1 MLLLSRHSVMSD
13 SLKLHGLQHTRL
25 PCPSP
30 SPGVCSNLCSLDQWC
45 HPPSHPLSSLSPP
58 AFNLS
63 WHQDLFQWVSSSHQ
77 VAQVLE
83 LQHQSFQWVTVLICS
98 RIDWFAL
105 CAVQATLKNLL
116 QHHSS
121 KASIFW
127 RSAFFMVQL
136 SHPYMTTGKTTA
148 LTRQSNLC
156 FLIRYLG
163 LSFLLFQGAR
173 VF

>member
-1 MLLLSRHSVMSD
+1 MLLLFRHSVMSD

-58 AFNLS
+58 ALNLS

-105 CAVQATLKNLL
+105 CAVQATLKSLL
-116 QHHSS
+116 QHHKFENISCL
-121 KASIFW
+121 
-127 RSAFFMVQL
+127 AFSL
-136 SHPYMTTGKTTA
+136 LYGPTLTSYMTTGKTTA

-163 LSFLLFQGAR
+163 LSLLFFQGTS